1 MSLLSRLIQFVI
13 VTCSKYR
20 IDESH
25 GLSHSMNILHYAD
38 NIYQSELIKHPSLK
52 KQERVIYVSAIIHD
66 MCDKKYMNEEE
77 GIQNIEDFLKE
88 SITTDEMETTKKII
102 STMSYSKVMKQG
114 FPRLE
119 TAEKQLAY
127 HVVREADLLT
137 AYDFDRCMIYHM
149 YTMQQ
154 EQEQQQQQKKQEAN
168 ISISIES
175 TFENA
180 VKIFENRVFRHKD
193 NGLLITDYSIRES
206 RQLETLAHQR
216 IQSWRNILKRTSL

>member
-38 NIYQSELIKHPSLK
+38 NIYHSELIKHPSLK

-77 GIQNIEDFLKE
+77 GIKNIEDFLKE
-88 SITTDEMETTKKII
+88 SITADEIETTKKII

-149 YTMQQ
+149 YTQQ
-154 EQEQQQQQKKQEAN
+154 HQQKPETNTN
-168 ISISIES
+168 ISIET

-180 VKIFENRVFRHKD
+180 VKIFDSRVFRHND
-193 NGLLITDYSIRES
+193 NGLLITEYSIRES
-206 RQLETLAHQR
+206 RQLETVAHQR
-216 IQSWRNILKRTSL
+216 IQSWRNILKRSSMSSL